1 MPRSSRHKSSKHGSR
16 EKEYS
21 DSEKEREK
29 VKEKEKEKEKKESSG
44 VKERKGREE
53 SSRAVKESAAG
64 EKRKADVGR
73 TGNGVDEHGGSSSKK
88 RREKAV
94 NDDDDRWAGGEND
107 CGKLVK
113 KEGSSRSGKSSRKED
128 GVDEGKKSG
137 GGKSEGKHRRSERKE
152 KGERDSGSERDR
164 KVKDGAK
171 SDSLSEG
178 KARDDVVGEGSR
190 KVVLEE
196 DSAGKHEAANLGSI
210 AQDDMLKSEHG
221 KELEKRVRKK
231 RDVHGDDDRHKGV
244 VLDVDDKHIS
254 SKDESFTV
262 GKYDDEIPR
271 EKYRDELDKDA
282 RRQYEKQREF
292 EKDYRHQDDKKRD
305 ADKDDR
311 RQDEKQRDERHPRDY
326 TGSRSDNKYLRNDK
340 KEKHQYDDSDHE
352 RTRHD
357 HNHYDREQ
365 VSDERGH
372 DSDRDKHRD
381 HDLGRGYDRGRELV
395 REWDRDRDLD
405 HERDRDRYHRD
416 CDRDRDEVLDRD
428 EVRDCNGDRDRD
440 LDRERDHHHDRDH
453 HQVRDRDVRD
463 RDRDSDRDRDKFRD
477 GDRDREKFRDDDRG
491 RDKFRN
497 SDRDHVRETK
507 NGRDWDRKDN
517 DYGSHLKYKEDAGN
531 RRSPDY
537 YHDSQNKKFRGGK
550 TDGYQNDRSRSGK
563 VDDYHPDKSRYGRID
578 GDRDGEERSLSRKGP
593 LDNVSGSKRGL
604 SSPSS
609 KNHSAVEK
617 YRHATHEDGNHG
629 DSLRDATLFPEEN
642 DKASKYCPVGKR
654 AKFDNYPADV
664 STERSPVTRVLP
676 MGSKEHSPSSTSVDR
691 KFMNRSDTKH
701 GLDADEAE
709 RRSVGSNAARD
720 FSVNDDRQSR
730 DLSWKKSLTEEYSQV
745 ESPYFQRSNQG
756 NTSSRITGPPSFRA
770 GADSPFLSSMQEE
783 GRVPTP
789 SCYRR
794 SVDPNVA
801 RAHGNPWKGVP
812 NWTCPLPNGFIPFPP
827 GPNIP
832 SQGVFPN
839 MMPPFPS
846 PPMFGVRP
854 SNDMNHPGIP
864 FMADADMFSGHMRPF
879 GWQNMVDGSGP
890 HFHGWDTSNS
900 AMRDASPM
908 FRPGHLSNGRI
919 RETNADIWKQ
929 NGDMHPSFG
938 PGSLT
943 DENKP
948 KASMDEAFSEPEP
961 QGSLGENEAENLEK
975 SVDSKT
981 NFSRDKQTQS
991 EPTDVAVANSL
1002 ESPAVESTA
1011 NYLDLYLSKLD
1022 ISVELVQSELYD
1034 HLKSMEIER
1043 QEDIDEDNMEFALL
1057 EEPLSSEFSDP
1068 FEAIVP
1074 FPAVEDSLFQQ
1085 ALELYNAQSTKR
1097 FPPMALQENLDALPS
1112 TEGNGVEQISAPKD
1126 DMEKKLLPIDHE
1138 IMVHPVAAFDLDAR
1152 SVSTAVNINTD
1163 ETHLLNAEVQAEASP
1178 KNLILERQTLDS
1190 EIPKGP
1196 APALSDEQ
1204 EADSIP
1210 SPEVTTNSSHQSCG
1224 EISPCNPITNTEA
1237 DANIVAQD
1245 ECNAASSHAEDQV
1258 CVKVSGSLI
1267 LPGDSVKVSEAVVMP
1282 VSDESESN
1290 FLTEHRGGSEMAKTQ
1305 N

>member
-44 VKERKGREE
+44 VKEKKGREE
-53 SSRAVKESAAG
+53 SSRAVKESVAG

-73 TGNGVDEHGGSSSKK
+73 TGNGADEHGGSSSKK
-88 RREKAV
+88 RREKVV

-107 CGKLVK
+107 CGEMVK
-113 KEGSSRSGKSSRKED
+113 KEGSWRSGKSSRKED
-128 GVDEGKKSG
+128 GVDEGKKSS

-171 SDSLSEG
+171 SESLSDG
-178 KARDDVVGEGSR
+178 KARGDVVGEGSR

-210 AQDDMLKSEHG
+210 AQDDMPKSEHG

-231 RDVHGDDDRHKGV
+231 RDGHGDDDRHKGA

-262 GKYDDEIPR
+262 GKYDDETPR

-282 RRQYEKQREF
+282 KRQDEKQREF
-292 EKDYRHQDDKKRD
+292 DKDYRHQDDKKKD

-311 RQDEKQRDERHPRDY
+311 RQDEKQRDERHSRDY
-326 TGSRSDNKYLRNDK
+326 SGSRSDDKYLRNDK
-340 KEKHQYDDSDHE
+340 KEKHHYDDRDHE

-357 HNHYDREQ
+357 HNHYDRER
-365 VSDERGH
+365 VPDERGH

-381 HDLGRGYDRGRELV
+381 RGLGRGYDCGRELD

-405 HERDRDRYHRD
+405 HERNRDRCYRD
-416 CDRDRDEVLDRD
+416 RNRDRDHDEVRNRD
-428 EVRDCNGDRDRD
+428 EVRDYNGDRDRD
-440 LDRERDHHHDRDH
+440 LDRERDHHRDRDR
-453 HQVRDRDVRD
+453 HQVRERDVGHD

-477 GDRDREKFRDDDRG
+477 GDRDRDKFRDGERD
-491 RDKFRN
+491 RDKFC
-497 SDRDHVRETK
+497 DGDCDQVRETK
-507 NGRDWDRKDN
+507 NGRDWDRNDH

-537 YHDSQNKKFRGGK
+537 YHDSQNEKFRGGK
-550 TDGYQNDRSRSGK
+550 TDDYRNDRSRSGK
-563 VDDYHPDKSRYGRID
+563 VDDYHPEKSRYGRIE

-609 KNHSAVEK
+609 KNHTAVEK

-629 DSLRDATLFPEEN
+629 ESVRDATLFPEEN
-642 DKASKYCPVGKR
+642 DKASKYHPVHKR
-654 AKFDNYPADV
+654 AKFDNYPGDV

-676 MGSKEHSPSSTSVDR
+676 VGSKEHSPSSTSMDR
-691 KFMNRSDTKH
+691 KLMNRSDKKH

-709 RRSVGSNAARD
+709 RRSAGSNAARD
-720 FSVNDDRQSR
+720 GSVNDDRQSR

-745 ESPYFQRSNQG
+745 ESPFFQRSNQG

-770 GADSPFLSSMQEE
+770 GADSPFSSSMLEE

-789 SCYRR
+789 SRYRR

-812 NWTCPLPNGFIPFPP
+812 NWTSPLTNGFIPFPP

-832 SQGVFPN
+832 PQGVFPN

-846 PPMFGVRP
+846 QQMFGVRP
-854 SNDMNHPGIP
+854 SNDMNHLGIP
-864 FMADADMFSGHMRPF
+864 FMADADMFAGHMRPF

-900 AMRDASPM
+900 AMRDMSPM

-943 DENKP
+943 DENKL
-948 KASMDEAFSEPEP
+948 KASMDEGFSKPDP
-961 QGSLGENEAENLEK
+961 QGSLGENDVENLEK
-975 SVDSKT
+975 SVDSKA
-981 NFSRDKQTQS
+981 NFSRDKQTLS
-991 EPTDVAVANSL
+991 EPTDVAIVNSL
-1002 ESPAVESTA
+1002 ESPAVESTV

-1043 QEDIDEDNMEFALL
+1043 QEDADEDNMEFALL
-1057 EEPLSSEFSDP
+1057 EEPLSLEFSDP
-1068 FEAIVP
+1068 CEAILP
-1074 FPAVEDSLFQQ
+1074 FPAVDDSLFQQ
-1085 ALELYNAQSTKR
+1085 ALKLYNAQSTKR
-1097 FPPMALQENLDALPS
+1097 FRPMTLQENLDALPS
-1112 TEGNGVEQISAPKD
+1112 TEGNGVEQK
-1126 DMEKKLLPIDHE
+1126 MEKKLLPIDHE
-1138 IMVHPVAAFDLDAR
+1138 ITVHPVATIDLDAQL
-1152 SVSTAVNINTD
+1152 VSTAVNINAD
-1163 ETHLLNAEVQAEASP
+1163 ETHLLNAEVHAEASA

-1190 EIPKGP
+1190 GIPEAP

-1204 EADSIP
+1204 EADRIP
-1210 SPEVTTNSSHQSCG
+1210 SPEVTTNSNQSCG
-1224 EISPCNPITNTEA
+1224 AISPCNPMISNTKA
-1237 DANIVAQD
+1237 DANVVAQD
-1245 ECNAASSHAEDQV
+1245 ECSAASSHAEDQV
-1258 CVKVSGSLI
+1258 GVKVSGSLI
-1267 LPGDSVKVSEAVVMP
+1267 SPGDSVKVSEAVVMP
-1282 VSDESESN
+1282 VSDESESVIN
-1290 FLTEHRGGSEMAKTQ
+1290 LRIHPPAESTQ
-1305 N
+1305 